1 MSRTRFHFSSDQSLP
16 HLSINWPSCWYHI
29 YVPICHLSCVLLQT
43 KCFRFGK
50 RLAFACL
57 VFYVLSNRNTSPV
70 FCTVFVVFFEC
81 LHMAPVSNVLQ
92 EVLMTNSCSTCMRT
106 LPTWDQQPLDL
117 CQDDPLVVLA
127 LQRVNRNLAD
137 SSITFICHICES
149 VCTFY
154 QVTPVGRQHPRVVI
168 SAQAQRFPLPLPP
181 ARRGPASSG
190 GSWTA

>member
-16 HLSINWPSCWYHI
+16 HLSINWLSCWYH
-29 YVPICHLSCVLLQT
+29 VPICHLSCVLLQT

-70 FCTVFVVFFEC
+70 FCTVFVVFVEC
-81 LHMAPVSNVLQ
+81 LHIASVSNVLQ

-127 LQRVNRNLAD
+127 LQRVNRNLAH
-137 SSITFICHICES
+137 FCHICES
-149 VCTFY
+149 FL
-154 QVTPVGRQHPRVVI
+154 R
-168 SAQAQRFPLPLPP
+168 
-181 ARRGPASSG
+181 
-190 GSWTA
+190 

>member
-1 MSRTRFHFSSDQSLP
+1 MAELLVSYLCTNLSSVLCFASNKVLQIWEMSGLHLFSFD
-16 HLSINWPSCWYHI
+16 
-29 YVPICHLSCVLLQT
+29 
-43 KCFRFGK
+43 
-50 RLAFACL
+50 
-57 VFYVLSNRNTSPV
+57 VLSNRNTSPV

-106 LPTWDQQPLDL
+106 LPIWDQQPLDL

-127 LQRVNRNLAD
+127 LQRVNRNLAH
-137 SSITFICHICES
+137 FCHICES
-149 VCTFY
+149 FFK
-154 QVTPVGRQHPRVVI
+154 VTSVGRQHPRVVI
-168 SAQAQRFPLPLPP
+168 SAQAQRFPLPLHL

>member
-1 MSRTRFHFSSDQSLP
+1 MSSSKSSETRFHFSSDQSLP
-16 HLSINWPSCWYHI
+16 HLSINWLSCWYHI

-127 LQRVNRNLAD
+127 LQRVNTISW
-137 SSITFICHICES
+137 SSTCES
-149 VCTFY
+149 VFTVCK
-154 QVTPVGRQHPRVVI
+154 VTPVGRQHRPAGT
-168 SAQAQRFPLPLPP
+168 SAQAQRSPRLLPLV
-181 ARRGPASSG
+181 RRGRASSG
-190 GSWTA
+190 GSWRA

>member
-1 MSRTRFHFSSDQSLP
+1 MSEPRFHFSSDQSLP
-16 HLSINWPSCWYHI
+16 HLSINWLSCWYHI

-70 FCTVFVVFFEC
+70 FCTVFVVFVEC
-81 LHMAPVSNVLQ
+81 LHMASVSNVLQ

-127 LQRVNRNLAD
+127 LQRVNRNLAH
-137 SSITFICHICES
+137 FCHICES
-149 VCTFY
+149 FFK
-154 QVTPVGRQHPRVVI
+154 VTSVGRQHPRVVI
-168 SAQAQRFPLPLPP
+168 SAQAQRSPLPLHL
-181 ARRGPASSG
+181 ARRGPVSSG